1 MPTDRTQLKTYVD
14 EKTGKKI
21 KNIADK
27 NYRTI
32 SKQLEYLIQKE
43 IEKYE
48 SEKGEIK
55 IDWNYPEFYKS
66 TTPQNHK

>member
-43 IEKYE
+43 IERYE
-48 SEKGEIK
+48 SEKREIK
-55 IDWNYPEFYKS
+55 L
-66 TTPQNHK
+66 